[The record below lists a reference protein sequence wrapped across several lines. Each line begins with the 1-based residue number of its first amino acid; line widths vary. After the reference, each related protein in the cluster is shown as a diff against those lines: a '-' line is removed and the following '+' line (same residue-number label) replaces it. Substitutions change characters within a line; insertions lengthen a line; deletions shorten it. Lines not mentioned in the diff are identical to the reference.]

1 VLMWLNFTS
10 TGSSPRPASRR
21 LSRELVG
28 RNNELGVRIAAHA
41 INGSGDASSDGVGVA
56 AGMLGGDCDRAIGT
70 SYDGA
75 FVIEGIG
82 STEVDDEPG
91 VLRTAHKSNSGP
103 CFNAEGFV
111 GLGVGNAR
119 GRSGIRAPAA
129 LDVDGAGRGSRTA
142 GVGCGTNTSRIR
154 SRADVALN
162 FLFSVLADDETG
174 QKERQ
179 EKQTEENCKIA
190 AKLH

>member
-1 VLMWLNFTS
+1 VAQLHEYRQL
-10 TGSSPRPASRR
+10 SSRPASRR

-41 INGSGDASSDGVGVA
+41 IDGSGDASSDRVGVA
-56 AGMLGGDCDRAIGT
+56 AGMLGRDCDRAIGT

-82 STEVDDEPG
+82 TTEVDDEPG

-119 GRSGIRAPAA
+119 GRSGIGAPAA

-142 GVGCGTNTSRIR
+142 GVGCGTNTSRIG
-154 SRADVALN
+154 SRADVVLN
-162 FLFSVLADDETG
+162 FLFFGVLADDETG

-179 EKQTEENCKIA
+179 DKQTEENCKIA
-190 AKLH
+190 VKLH